1 MQELKPNEQRA
12 KYAMILIWMMLGFEI
27 LSFISGYL
35 QYELLQNAKDGIEI
49 SLARADANDLRE
61 RIINGVNFVV
71 YIVSVVTFIKWFR
84 RAYFNLHIKVKNLSF
99 TEDSAAKSWFF
110 PILNLYRP
118 FNIMKE
124 LYIETKNIL
133 TKNEI
138 SFNQDFSTKYL
149 GFWWTLWIINN
160 VLGQFI
166 FRLSLNADTIDEF
179 IISTKASMISNIIGI
194 PLALLAVKVIKDYSE
209 VEPLLREINDV
220 EQSIN

>member
-12 KYAMILIWMMLGFEI
+12 KYAMILIWIMLGLEI

-49 SLARADANDLRE
+49 SLSKADANELRE
-61 RIINGVNFVV
+61 SIINGVNLVV

-84 RAYFNLHIKVKNLSF
+84 RAYFNLHLKVKNLSF

-124 LYIETKNIL
+124 LYVETKNIL
-133 TKNEI
+133 TKHEI
-138 SFNQDFSTKYL
+138 SINQDLSTKYL
-149 GFWWTLWIINN
+149 GVWWTLWIINN
-160 VLGQFI
+160 ILGQFI
-166 FRLSLNADTIDEF
+166 FRFSLNADTINDL
-179 IISTKASMISNIIGI
+179 IVGTKASMISNIIGI

-209 VEPLLREINDV
+209 VEPLLREINDE
-220 EQSIN
+220 EQTIN